1 MPLILE
7 FSAALEAKPDLGK
20 RKRGE
25 EDFARSARKRSRSR
39 STSSYTS
46 DSVLSISTSRSRSRS
61 RSQSPSSPRRRP
73 DGRAASGSRMVT
85 DLEHSPDQPPGRN
98 DQRRIR
104 PNQSGAR
111 SRDQRA
117 RRSYSTSP
125 SDSSPEQR
133 RRRSRSGSG
142 SPTRTQPSRRRVSSS
157 KSRSPYRPPEAN
169 GRRGPAPVESRKS
182 ARSPS
187 PYSKRLLINRD
198 V

>member
-1 MPLILE
+1 ME
-7 FSAALEAKPDLGK
+7 SSAAPEAKPDLGK

-46 DSVLSISTSRSRSRS
+46 DSVLSISTNRSRSRS
-61 RSQSPSSPRRRP
+61 RSPSSPRRRP
-73 DGRAASGSRMVT
+73 GGRAASGSRVVT
-85 DLEHSPDQPPGRN
+85 DVEHSSDQPPSRN

-104 PNQSGAR
+104 PNQSGAH

-117 RRSYSTSP
+117 RRSDWTSP
-125 SDSSPEQR
+125 SDSSPERR
-133 RRRSRSGSG
+133 RRRSGSGSV
-142 SPTRTQPSRRRVSSS
+142 SPTRTQPSRRRRSLSR
-157 KSRSPYRPPEAN
+157 SRSPYRPPEAN
-169 GRRGPAPVESRKS
+169 ERRGPAPVKSRKS

-187 PYSKRLLINRD
+187 PYSKRLLLNRD